1 MGIIIGTGE
10 RDTEEEPE
18 PVHLCLSQTTSE
30 KIMKPD
36 KPEEPYKDKYSLL
49 ENLRE
54 SFSDPSLSQDILREN
69 GCALA
74 EEYTAILQQL
84 ARFAEVSDTTQRKL
98 LNADLKIQE
107 QQEELKKKNA
117 RLEREIAEHIELRR
131 QLQQRTDE
139 LTVTNNR

>member
-1 MGIIIGTGE
+1 MGKIIGTGGS
-10 RDTEEEPE
+10 R
-18 PVHLCLSQTTSE
+18 LCLNQADPE

-36 KPEEPYKDKYSLL
+36 TPEEEPYKDKYSLL

-54 SFSDPSLSQDILREN
+54 SFSDPSLSQEILREN

-74 EEYTAILQQL
+74 EEYTAMLQQL
-84 ARFAEVSDTTQRKL
+84 VRFAQVSDSTQRKL

-107 QQEELKKKNA
+107 QREELKKKNA
-117 RLEREIAEHIELRR
+117 RLEREIAEQIELRR

-139 LTVTNNR
+139 LTAT